1 MKKSFGRE
9 TVLEAP
15 RKITPRTINLLAAL
29 KIAVPEGKPWWLVV
43 VAIGVIGLVGGM
55 VVVSFASGQRTFNG
69 VGALFPILMV
79 GGIIAMLFGGRFG
92 GGNQMSRGK
101 MDALR
106 AQFMVK
112 LDELRREMDRA
123 ADDLDENF
131 RWYHPPTST
140 LEAALGGRRMWERSP
155 SGRDTWFGVIRVGV
169 GMTSLKQAQAV
180 SFNEPADMPTDIEM
194 EPATGVA
201 LQEFVRAQQVTYG
214 TPALISLL
222 VEPGW
227 RLDGDRER
235 VLALMRAIVCQMVF
249 SHGPD
254 HLQLIAITDD
264 MEEWDWL
271 KWLPHVADNRV
282 QDAAGGLRMV
292 YPSVRDFYDAQY
304 SAVLQGRDR
313 FNPRHGAAKDQIQPL
328 PHTVII
334 SDVTEGSAWSSL
346 INSEGVAGVTVFD
359 LRGQVPTSANPHR
372 LLRVSPTG
380 DIDAVPRDLNT
391 FAPELDNEP
400 TFFARADQMDR
411 EDAENFALG
420 MAGLR
425 LSEAYEMIDVAE
437 DSGNG
442 PARDILGYYDIDD
455 PANIDLNALWGP
467 RSDILS
473 EDRMKAPYGTRAD
486 TGELLILDI
495 KETGAGPHGI
505 MVGTTG
511 SGKTEGLKTFLLSLI
526 LGHSPENLQL
536 VLADFKGGAG
546 VKPFAGTPH
555 VLCVMTDLEGDQTE
569 LGRFIDGS
577 FGEIARRKAI
587 VDSIGASDAEDYNR
601 RRIDA
606 ARDPN
611 GPQLEPLPRLFLV
624 VDEFTQGFKMDPTL
638 PGLLDEIARQG
649 RSLWV
654 HLLLASQEVD
664 SRADKLTNNIGY
676 RLALR
681 TNSQA
686 SAAASGVPA
695 SANLPN
701 KKGLGYLRVGLTED
715 LTKIQFEYMWRDYR
729 KPGTVKDGD
738 SDTDLSAGSLE
749 YFEPQLFTVA
759 PIVVDEPTV
768 DEGDEGTAQPVETD
782 SQSAHSDDDG
792 AIRKPKVGEVI
803 IDQLRAI
810 PFEPHRLFGPPLDKP
825 NTIDDVVE
833 MYLGRPWDDHYA
845 AQPDL
850 VFPIGVIDRPFKQ
863 DQQPLLADGTGNLMV
878 LGGQGSGKTTTLVD
892 LICAAAMTHTPEQ
905 VQFYVLALSGTSLAS
920 VRDFP
925 HVGRVATILEE
936 DAIRR
941 TVSELLELLTLRRR
955 GFLEW
960 GVTSMEEF
968 RKRKAA
974 LRRQAGE
981 QASDDPVAQDRF
993 GDVYLVIDNFAALT
1007 DQSST
1012 FRGKEVLVDEINKLI
1027 REGGSFGIHV
1037 VVAVSKPQELS
1048 PQMRDLFNEGRIE
1061 LKADETNVRLVKS
1074 TEAKKVPSNRPGR
1087 GMVKQNYLREG
1098 WDEVG
1103 LHTMMARPALRGT
1116 GERVFEAQSV
1126 AARVAQLAKGYRPAP
1141 RVRQLPTRVELTQ
1154 LRQSAAAHQHAGAV
1168 WAVNEFSLPVGLDSA
1183 RSPFLVITGNRQCG
1197 RTTTCA
1203 AIMSEIGRVY
1213 APGSSKAVRAADDTR
1228 PSAQVWL
1235 ISPSRGLLR
1244 VLDDGYVEAFSYRTD
1259 TTAQLAE
1266 RLSKV
1271 LADRLP
1277 QADLAI
1283 DATFEKSWTGPEIF
1297 LVIDDAER
1305 LPSGNYNHVFSPLIE
1320 AANAAEDVG
1329 LHVIYSRQFGG
1340 WMSVAG
1346 RDPLLATMMQANA
1359 DLLVMDSDPDEGFV
1373 RARWKGHPMPQG
1385 RGFLMGTGG
1394 SGSYVQ
1400 VGWVPLG
1407 IENA

>member
-9 TVLEAP
+9 TVLKAP
-15 RKITPRTINLLAAL
+15 RKITPRQINLLAPL
-29 KIAVPEGKPWWLVV
+29 KIPVPEGKPWWLVV
-43 VAIGVIGLVGGM
+43 VAIGVIGLVGGI
-55 VVVSFASGQRTFNG
+55 VVVSFASGARTFNG
-69 VGALFPILMV
+69 VGALFPVLMI
-79 GGIIAMLFGGRFG
+79 GGIIAMLFGSRFG

-112 LDELRREMDRA
+112 LDDLRRDMHRA

-155 SGRDTWFGVIRVGV
+155 AGHDTWFGVIRVGV

-180 SFNEPADMPTDIEM
+180 SFNEPTDMPTDIEM

-235 VLALMRAIVCQMVF
+235 VLAVMRAIVCQMVF

-254 HLQLIAITDD
+254 HLQLITITDD
-264 MEEWDWL
+264 IEEWDWL

-292 YPSVRDFYDAQY
+292 YPSVRDFYEAQY
-304 SAVLQGRDR
+304 GAVLQGRDR

-334 SDVTEGSAWSSL
+334 SDVSDGSTWSSL
-346 INSEGVAGVTVFD
+346 INAEGVAGVTVFD
-359 LRGQVPTSANPHR
+359 LRGVVPTSANPQR

-420 MAGLR
+420 MARER
-425 LSEAYEMIDVAE
+425 LSQAYEMIDVAE
-437 DSGNG
+437 DSGSG
-442 PARDILGYYDIDD
+442 PARDILSYYDIDD
-455 PANIDLNALWGP
+455 PANINFNALWGP
-467 RSDILS
+467 RGDILS
-473 EDRMKAPYGTRAD
+473 DDRMKAPYGTRAD
-486 TGELLILDI
+486 TGELLVLDI
-495 KETGAGPHGI
+495 KETGAGPHGL

-511 SGKTEGLKTFLLSLI
+511 SGKTEGLKTFLLSL
-526 LGHSPENLQL
+526 LCGHPPENLQL

-546 VKPFAGTPH
+546 VKPFTGTPH
-555 VLCVMTDLEGDQTE
+555 VSCVMTDLEDDQTQ
-569 LGRFIDGS
+569 LGRFVDAI

-587 VDSIGASDAEDYNR
+587 VDSVGAGDAEDYNR
-601 RRIDA
+601 RRADA

-611 GPQLEPLPRLFLV
+611 GPQLEPMPRLFVV
-624 VDEFTQGFKMDPTL
+624 VDEFTEGFKMDPTL
-638 PGLLDEIARQG
+638 VVLFDLIARQG
-649 RSLWV
+649 RSLWI

-664 SRADKLTNNIGY
+664 SRADKLTTNIGY
-676 RLALR
+676 RIALR
-681 TNSQA
+681 TNSPA

-715 LTKIQFEYMWRDYR
+715 LTKLQFEYLWRDYR
-729 KPGTVKDGD
+729 KPGAAKDD
-738 SDTDLSAGSLE
+738 DNDADLSTGSLE
-749 YFEPQLFTVA
+749 YFEPQLFTVE
-759 PIVVDEPTV
+759 PIIIDEPN
-768 DEGDEGTAQPVETD
+768 DSGDEVPADPAETD
-782 SQSAHSDDDG
+782 SQPSPVADDG

-810 PFEPHRLFGPPLDKP
+810 PFEPHRLVGPPLDKP

-850 VFPIGVIDRPFKQ
+850 TFPIGVIDRPFKQ

-905 VQFYVLALSGTSLAS
+905 VQFYVLALSGTSLVS

-941 TVSELLELLTLRRR
+941 TVAELLELLTLRRR

-960 GVTSMEEF
+960 GITSMEGF
-968 RKRKAA
+968 RNRKAA

-981 QASDDPVAQDRF
+981 QASNDPVAQDRF
-993 GDVYLVIDNFAALT
+993 GDVYLVVDNFAALS
-1007 DQSST
+1007 DPAST
-1012 FRGKEVLVDEINKLI
+1012 FRGREVLVDEINKLI

-1048 PQMRDLFNEGRIE
+1048 PQMRDLFNEVRIE

-1074 TEAKKVPSNRPGR
+1074 SEAKKVPSNRPGR

-1126 AARVAQLAKGYRPAP
+1126 VARVSQLAEGYRPAP
-1141 RVRQLPTRVELTQ
+1141 RVRQLPNRVELAQ
-1154 LRQSAAAHQHAGAV
+1154 LRQSAAAHNHVGAV
-1168 WAVNEFSLPVGLDSA
+1168 WAVNEHSLPVGLGNA
-1183 RSPFLVITGNRQCG
+1183 RSPFLVVTGSRKCG

-1213 APGSSKAVRAADDTR
+1213 APGSSKAVRAADDAR
-1228 PSAQVWL
+1228 PAAQVWL
-1235 ISPSRGLLR
+1235 VTPGRELMR
-1244 VLDDGYVEAFSYRTD
+1244 VLDDRYVEAYAYRKD
-1259 TTAQLAE
+1259 TTKQLAE
-1266 RLSKV
+1266 RLSQV

-1277 QADLAI
+1277 QADLGMA
-1283 DATFEKSWTGPEIF
+1283 DTCEKSWTGPEIF
-1297 LVIDDAER
+1297 LVIDNAER
-1305 LPSGNYNHVFSPLIE
+1305 LPAGYDHVFAPLVE

-1340 WMSVAG
+1340 WMNVSG
-1346 RDPLLATMMQANA
+1346 RDPLLATMLQANA
-1359 DLLVMDSDPDEGFV
+1359 DLLVMDSDSDEGFV
-1373 RARWKGHPMPQG
+1373 RGRWRGHPMPQG

-1400 VGWVPLG
+1400 VGWVPVG
-1407 IENA
+1407 VENG

>member
-15 RKITPRTINLLAAL
+15 RKITPRQINLLAPL
-29 KIAVPEGKPWWLVV
+29 KVPVPEGKPWWLVV
-43 VAIGVIGLVGGM
+43 VAIGVIGLVGGI
-55 VVVSFASGQRTFNG
+55 VVVSFASGARTFNG
-69 VGALFPILMV
+69 VGALFPIMMV
-79 GGIIAMLFGGRFG
+79 GGIIAMLFGSRFG

-112 LDELRREMDRA
+112 LDELRRDSDRA

-155 SGRDTWFGVIRVGV
+155 AGRDTWFGVIRVGV

-180 SFNEPADMPTDIEM
+180 SFAEPADMPTDIEM

-235 VLALMRAIVCQMVF
+235 ALALMRAIVCQMVF

-254 HLQLIAITDD
+254 HLQLIAVTDD
-264 MEEWDWL
+264 VEEWDWL

-304 SAVLQGRDR
+304 GAVLQGRDR

-334 SDVTEGSAWSSL
+334 SDVSDGSTWSSL
-346 INSEGVAGVTVFD
+346 INPDGVAGVTVFD
-359 LRGQVPTSANPHR
+359 LRGVVPTSANPQR

-380 DIDAVPRDLNT
+380 DVDAVPRDLNT

-400 TFFARADQMDR
+400 TFFARADQMNR
-411 EDAENFALG
+411 EEAENFALG
-420 MAGLR
+420 MARQR
-425 LSEAYEMIDVAE
+425 LSQAYEMIDVAE
-437 DSGNG
+437 DPSNG
-442 PARDILGYYDIDD
+442 PARDILSYYDIDD
-455 PANIDLNALWGP
+455 PANIDFNALWGS
-467 RSDILS
+467 RRDILS
-473 EDRMKAPYGTRAD
+473 EDRMIAPYGTRAD
-486 TGELLILDI
+486 TGELLTLDI

-526 LGHSPENLQL
+526 LGHSPAILQL

-546 VKPFAGTPH
+546 VKPFFGAPH
-555 VLCVMTDLEGDQTE
+555 VSCVMTDLEDDQTQ
-569 LGRFIDGS
+569 LGRFVDAL
-577 FGEIARRKAI
+577 FGEIARRKKMCDDINA
-587 VDSIGASDAEDYNR
+587 GDAEDYNR
-601 RRIDA
+601 RRADA
-606 ARDPN
+606 ARNPN
-611 GPQLEPLPRLFLV
+611 GPQLDPMPRLFVV
-624 VDEFTQGFKMDPTL
+624 VDEFTEGFKMDPNL
-638 PGLLDEIARQG
+638 PVIFDQIVRQG

-664 SRADKLTNNIGY
+664 SRADKLTTNIRY

-681 TNSQA
+681 TDSTA

-701 KKGLGYLRVGLTED
+701 KKGLGYLRVGLTDD

-729 KPGTVKDGD
+729 KPGAVKDDDG
-738 SDTDLSAGSLE
+738 DTDLSTGSLE

-768 DEGDEGTAQPVETD
+768 DEGTAQPAETD
-782 SQSAHSDDDG
+782 SPPSSSSSDDDG

-825 NTIDDVVE
+825 STIDDVVE
-833 MYLGRPWDDHYA
+833 TYLGRPWDERYA

-878 LGGQGSGKTTTLVD
+878 LGGQSSGKTTTLVD

-905 VQFYVLALSGTSLAS
+905 VQFYVLALSGTSLAAS

-925 HVGRVATILEE
+925 HVGRVATMLEE

-941 TVSELLELLTLRRR
+941 TVAELLELLTVRRR

-968 RKRKAA
+968 RNRKAA
-974 LRRQAGE
+974 VRRQPGE
-981 QASDDPVAQDRF
+981 QASADPVAQDRF

-1007 DQSST
+1007 DQAST

-1074 TEAKKVPSNRPGR
+1074 SEAKKVPSNRPGR
-1087 GMVKQNYLREG
+1087 GMVAQNYLREG
-1098 WDEVG
+1098 WDVVG

-1126 AARVAQLAKGYRPAP
+1126 VARVSQLAEGYRPAP
-1141 RVRQLPTRVELTQ
+1141 RVRQLPNRVELAQ
-1154 LRQSAAAHQHAGAV
+1154 LRKSAASHNHAGAV
-1168 WAVNEFSLPVGLDSA
+1168 WAVNEFSLPVGLDNA
-1183 RSPFLVITGNRQCG
+1183 RSPFLVVTGSRQCG

-1213 APGSSKAVRAADDTR
+1213 APGSSKAVRAVDDTR

-1235 ISPSRGLLR
+1235 ISPSRELLR
-1244 VLDDGYVEAFSYRTD
+1244 VLDEGYVEAFSYRTD
-1259 TTAQLAE
+1259 TTGQLAE
-1266 RLSKV
+1266 RLSTV

-1277 QADLAI
+1277 QADLAM

-1305 LPSGNYNHVFSPLIE
+1305 LPAGYNHVFTPLME

-1329 LHVIYSRQFGG
+1329 LHIIYSRQFGG

-1359 DLLVMDSDPDEGFV
+1359 DLLVMDSDSDEGFV
-1373 RARWKGHPMPQG
+1373 RGRWKGHPMPQG

-1400 VGWVPLG
+1400 VGWVPVG
-1407 IENA
+1407 TENA

>member
-1 MKKSFGRE
+1 MKKSFGRA

-15 RKITPRTINLLAAL
+15 RKITPRTINLLAPL
-29 KIAVPEGKPWWLVV
+29 KIPVPEGKPWWIVV
-43 VAIGVIGLVGGM
+43 VAIGVIGLVGGI

-69 VGALFPILMV
+69 VGALFPVLMI
-79 GGIIAMLFGGRFG
+79 GGIIAMLFGSRFG

-112 LDELRREMDRA
+112 LDELRRDMDRA
-123 ADDLDENF
+123 ADDLDENY

-155 SGRDTWFGVIRVGV
+155 DGRDTWFGVVRVGV
-169 GMTSLKQAQAV
+169 GMTSLNQAQAV
-180 SFNEPADMPTDIEM
+180 SFAEPADMPTDIEM

-227 RLDGDRER
+227 WLDGDRER
-235 VLALMRAIVCQMVF
+235 VLALMRAMVCQMVF

-264 MEEWDWL
+264 IEEWDWL

-313 FNPRHGAAKDQIQPL
+313 FNPRHGAAKDRIQPL

-334 SDVTEGSAWSSL
+334 SDVSDGDAWSSL
-346 INSEGVAGVTVFD
+346 INAEGKAGVTVFD
-359 LRGQVPTSANPHR
+359 LRGQVPTSANPQR
-372 LLRVSPTG
+372 LLRVSSAG
-380 DIDAVPRDLNT
+380 EIAAVPRDLNT
-391 FAPELDNEP
+391 FAPELDNAP
-400 TFFARADQMDR
+400 RFFARADQMDR

-420 MAGLR
+420 MARVR
-425 LSEAYEMIDVAE
+425 LSEAYEMIDVDE
-437 DSGNG
+437 DLGAG
-442 PARDILGYYDIDD
+442 PARDILSYYGIDD
-455 PANIDLNALWGP
+455 PANIDFNALWGP
-467 RSDILS
+467 RRDILS

-495 KETGAGPHGI
+495 KETAAGPHGI

-526 LGHSPENLQL
+526 LGHSPDNLQL

-546 VKPFAGTPH
+546 VKPFAGAPH
-555 VLCVMTDLEGDQTE
+555 VSCVMTDLEGDQAE
-569 LGRFIDGS
+569 LGRFVDGT

-601 RRIDA
+601 RRVDA

-611 GPQLEPLPRLFLV
+611 GPQLDPLPRLFVV

-664 SRADKLTNNIGY
+664 SRADKLTTNIGY

-681 TNSQA
+681 TNSPA

-701 KKGLGYLRVGLTED
+701 KKGLGYLRVGLTDEM
-715 LTKIQFEYMWRDYR
+715 TKIQFEYMWRDYR
-729 KPGTVKDGD
+729 KPGAARDD
-738 SDTDLSAGSLE
+738 DTDAGLSTGSLE

-759 PIVVDEPTV
+759 PIIVDEPGETV
-768 DEGDEGTAQPVETD
+768 EELPDQPADDTD
-782 SQSAHSDDDG
+782 NEPSADDDG

-810 PFEPHRLFGPPLDKP
+810 PVEPHRLFGPPLDKP
-825 NTIDDVVE
+825 STIDDVVE

-845 AQPDL
+845 AQPNL
-850 VFPIGVIDRPFKQ
+850 AFPIGVIDRPFKQ
-863 DQQPLLADGTGNLMV
+863 DQQPLLANGRGNLMI
-878 LGGQGSGKTTTLVD
+878 LGAQGSGKTTTLVD

-941 TVSELLELLTLRRR
+941 TVAELLELLTLRRR

-960 GVTSMEEF
+960 DVTSMEEF
-968 RKRKAA
+968 RNRKAA
-974 LRRQAGE
+974 LRRQVGQ
-981 QASDDPVAQDRF
+981 QASADPVAQDRF
-993 GDVYLVIDNFAALT
+993 GDVYLVIDNFAALS
-1007 DQSST
+1007 DAAST

-1037 VVAVSKPQELS
+1037 VVAVSKSQELG
-1048 PQMRDLFNEGRIE
+1048 PQIRDLFNEGRIE
-1061 LKADETNVRLVKS
+1061 LKADETTVRLVKS
-1074 TEAKKVPSNRPGR
+1074 SEAKKVPSNRPGR
-1087 GMVKQNYLREG
+1087 GMVKQNYVREG
-1098 WDEVG
+1098 VEEVG

-1126 AARVAQLAKGYRPAP
+1126 VARVAQLAKSYQPAP
-1141 RVRQLPTRVELTQ
+1141 RVRQLPNRIELAQ
-1154 LRQSAAAHQHAGAV
+1154 LRQAAAAHQHAGAV
-1168 WAVNEFSLPVGLDSA
+1168 WAVNEFSLPVGLGNA

-1213 APGSSKAVRAADDTR
+1213 APGSSKAVRAADDPR

-1235 ISPSRGLLR
+1235 VTPDRDLLR
-1244 VLDDGYVEAFSYRTD
+1244 VLDSSYVEAFSYRTD
-1259 TTAQLAE
+1259 TTGQLAE

-1277 QADLAI
+1277 EADLGI
-1283 DATFEKSWTGPEIF
+1283 EDTFEKSWTGPEIF

-1305 LPSGNYNHVFSPLIE
+1305 LPGGYNHVFTPLTE

-1329 LHVIYSRQFGG
+1329 LHIIYSRQFGG
-1340 WMSVAG
+1340 WMSVA
-1346 RDPLLATMMQANA
+1346 RHDPLLATMMQANT
-1359 DLLVMDSDPDEGFV
+1359 DLLVMDSDQDEGFV
-1373 RARWKGHPMPQG
+1373 RGRWKGHPMPQG

-1400 VGWVPLG
+1400 VGWVPVG
-1407 IENA
+1407 TEND

>member
-1 MKKSFGRE
+1 MKKSFGRA

-15 RKITPRTINLLAAL
+15 RKITPRTINLLAPL
-29 KIAVPEGKPWWLVV
+29 KIPVPEGKPWWIVV
-43 VAIGVIGLVGGM
+43 VAIGVIGLVGGI
-55 VVVSFASGQRTFNG
+55 VVVSFASGARTFNG
-69 VGALFPILMV
+69 VGALFPVLMI
-79 GGIIAMLFGGRFG
+79 GGIIAMLFGSRFG

-112 LDELRREMDRA
+112 LDELRRDMDRA

-155 SGRDTWFGVIRVGV
+155 DGRDTWFGVVRVGV
-169 GMTSLKQAQAV
+169 GMTSLNQAQAV
-180 SFNEPADMPTDIEM
+180 SLAEPADMPTDIEM

-227 RLDGDRER
+227 WLDGDRER
-235 VLALMRAIVCQMVF
+235 VLALMRAMVCQMVF

-264 MEEWDWL
+264 IEEWDWL

-313 FNPRHGAAKDQIQPL
+313 FNPRHGAAKDRIQPL

-334 SDVTEGSAWSSL
+334 SDVSDGSAWNSL
-346 INSEGVAGVTVFD
+346 INAEGKAGVTVFD
-359 LRGQVPTSANPHR
+359 LRGQVPTSAHPQR
-372 LLRVSPTG
+372 LLRVSSAG
-380 DIDAVPRDLNT
+380 EIGAVPRDLNT

-400 TFFARADQMDR
+400 MFFARADQMDR

-420 MAGLR
+420 MARLR
-425 LSEAYEMIDVAE
+425 LSEAYEMIDVDE
-437 DSGNG
+437 DLGAG
-442 PARDILGYYDIDD
+442 PARDILSYYGIDD
-455 PANIDLNALWGP
+455 PANIDFNALWGP
-467 RSDILS
+467 RRDILS

-495 KETGAGPHGI
+495 KETAAGPHGI

-526 LGHSPENLQL
+526 LGHSPDNLQL

-555 VLCVMTDLEGDQTE
+555 VSCVMTDLEGDQAE
-569 LGRFIDGS
+569 LGRFVDGT

-601 RRIDA
+601 RRVDA
-606 ARDPN
+606 ARDSN
-611 GPQLEPLPRLFLV
+611 GPQLDPLPRLFVV

-664 SRADKLTNNIGY
+664 SRADKLTTNIGY

-681 TNSQA
+681 TNSPA

-701 KKGLGYLRVGLTED
+701 KKGLGYLRVGLTDEM
-715 LTKIQFEYMWRDYR
+715 TKIQFEYMWRDYR
-729 KPGTVKDGD
+729 KPGAVREDGTD
-738 SDTDLSAGSLE
+738 ADLSTGSLE

-759 PIVVDEPTV
+759 PIVDEPGETV
-768 DEGDEGTAQPVETD
+768 AELPDQPADDTD
-782 SQSAHSDDDG
+782 NEPSADDDG

-810 PFEPHRLFGPPLDKP
+810 PVEPHRLFGPPLDKP
-825 NTIDDVVE
+825 STIDDVVE

-845 AQPDL
+845 AQPNL

-863 DQQPLLADGTGNLMV
+863 DQQPLLANGRGNLMV

-941 TVSELLELLTLRRR
+941 TVAELLELLTLRRR

-960 GVTSMEEF
+960 DLTSMEEF
-968 RKRKAA
+968 RNRKAA
-974 LRRQAGE
+974 LRRQGGQ

-993 GDVYLVIDNFAALT
+993 GDVYLVVDNFAALS
-1007 DQSST
+1007 DPAST

-1037 VVAVSKPQELS
+1037 VVAVSKPQELG

-1061 LKADETNVRLVKS
+1061 LKADENTVRLVKS
-1074 TEAKKVPSNRPGR
+1074 SEAKKVPSNRPGR
-1087 GMVKQNYLREG
+1087 GMVKQNYVREG
-1098 WDEVG
+1098 VEEVG

-1126 AARVAQLAKGYRPAP
+1126 VARVAQLAESYQPAP
-1141 RVRQLPTRVELTQ
+1141 RVRQLPNRVELAQ

-1168 WAVNEFSLPVGLDSA
+1168 WAVNEFSLPVGLGNA
-1183 RSPFLVITGNRQCG
+1183 RSPFLVITGNRKCG

-1213 APGSSKAVRAADDTR
+1213 APGSSKAVPAADAPR

-1235 ISPSRGLLR
+1235 VTPGRELLR
-1244 VLDDGYVEAFSYRTD
+1244 VLDNSYVEAFSYRTD
-1259 TTAQLAE
+1259 ATGQLAE

-1277 QADLAI
+1277 EADLGI
-1283 DATFEKSWTGPEIF
+1283 EDTFERSWTGPEIF

-1305 LPSGNYNHVFSPLIE
+1305 LPGGYNHVFTPLVE

-1329 LHVIYSRQFGG
+1329 LHIIYSRQFGG
-1340 WMSVAG
+1340 WMSVA
-1346 RDPLLATMMQANA
+1346 RHDPLLATMMQANT
-1359 DLLVMDSDPDEGFV
+1359 DLLVMDSDQDEGFV
-1373 RARWKGHPMPQG
+1373 RGRWKGHPMPRG

-1400 VGWVPLG
+1400 VGWVPVG
-1407 IENA
+1407 MEND

>member
-15 RKITPRTINLLAAL
+15 RKIKPRQINLLAPL
-29 KIAVPEGKPWWLVV
+29 KVPVPEGKPWWLVV
-43 VAIGVIGLVGGM
+43 VAIGVIGLVGGI
-55 VVVSFASGQRTFNG
+55 VVVSFASGARTFNG
-69 VGALFPILMV
+69 VGALFPVLMI
-79 GGIIAMLFGGRFG
+79 GGIIAMLFGSRFG
-92 GGNQMSRGK
+92 GGNNQMSRGK

-112 LDELRREMDRA
+112 LDQLRRDSDRA

-131 RWYHPPTST
+131 RWYHPPTPT

-155 SGRDTWFGVIRVGV
+155 AGRDTWFGVVRVGV

-235 VLALMRAIVCQMVF
+235 VLALMRAMVCQMVF

-264 MEEWDWL
+264 IEEWDWL
-271 KWLPHVADNRV
+271 KWLPHVADSRV

-304 SAVLQGRDR
+304 SAVLQGRER
-313 FNPRHGAAKDQIQPL
+313 FNPRHGAAKDQIRPL

-334 SDVTEGSAWSSL
+334 SDMSDGAAWSSL
-346 INSEGVAGVTVFD
+346 INPDGVEGVTVFD
-359 LRGQVPTSANPHR
+359 LRDQVPTSANPHR
-372 LLRVSPTG
+372 LLRVSPVG
-380 DIDAVPRDLNT
+380 DIDAVLRDLNT

-420 MAGLR
+420 MARLR

-437 DSGNG
+437 DLGNG
-442 PARDILGYYDIDD
+442 PARDVCGYWGVSD
-455 PANIDLNALWGP
+455 PANIDFNALWGP
-467 RSDILS
+467 RRDIVS

-486 TGELLILDI
+486 TGELLVLDI

-526 LGHSPENLQL
+526 LGHPPENLQL

-546 VKPFAGTPH
+546 VKPFTGAPH
-555 VLCVMTDLEGDQTE
+555 VSCVMTDLEGDQTQ
-569 LGRFIDGS
+569 LGRFVDAM
-577 FGEIARRKAI
+577 FGEIARRKAMC
-587 VDSIGASDAEDYNR
+587 DSVNAIDAEDYNR
-601 RRIDA
+601 RRIEY
-606 ARDPN
+606 ARNPN
-611 GPQLEPLPRLFLV
+611 GPQLDAMPRLFVV
-624 VDEFTQGFKMDPTL
+624 VDEFTEGFKMDLNL
-638 PGLLDEIARQG
+638 PIIFDQIVRQG

-664 SRADKLTNNIGY
+664 SRADKLTTNIGY

-681 TNSQA
+681 TNSPA

-701 KKGLGYLRVGLTED
+701 KKGLGYLRVGLGED

-729 KPGTVKDGD
+729 KPGAVKDDDGD
-738 SDTDLSAGSLE
+738 AELSTGSLE
-749 YFEPQLFTVA
+749 YFEPQLFTVS
-759 PIVVDEPTV
+759 PIIVDEPSEPV
-768 DEGDEGTAQPVETD
+768 DDVPAPSAEAD
-782 SQSAHSDDDG
+782 SQPSTDNDDG
-792 AIRKPKVGEVI
+792 AIRMPKVGEVI

-825 NTIDDVVE
+825 NTIDEVVE
-833 MYLGRPWDDHYA
+833 MYLGRPWDELYA

-878 LGGQGSGKTTTLVD
+878 LGGQGSGKTTALVD

-905 VQFYVLALSGTSLAS
+905 VQFYVLAFSGTSLVS

-925 HVGRVATILEE
+925 HVGRVATMLEE

-941 TVSELLELLTLRRR
+941 TVAELLELLTLRRR

-968 RKRKAA
+968 RNRKAG
-974 LRRQAGE
+974 LRRQAGD
-981 QASDDPVAQDRF
+981 QAVDDPVAQDRF
-993 GDVYLVIDNFAALT
+993 GDVYLVVDNFAALS
-1007 DQSST
+1007 DPAST
-1012 FRGKEVLVDEINKLI
+1012 FRGKEILVDEINKLI

-1061 LKADETNVRLVKS
+1061 LKADETAVRLVKS
-1074 TEAKKVPSNRPGR
+1074 SEAKKVPSNRPGR

-1116 GERVFEAQSV
+1116 GDRVFEAQSV
-1126 AARVAQLAKGYRPAP
+1126 VARVSQLAEGYRPAP
-1141 RVRQLPTRVELTQ
+1141 RVRQLPTRVELAQ
-1154 LRQSAAAHQHAGAV
+1154 LRQSAAAHQHRGAV
-1168 WAVNEFSLPVGLDSA
+1168 WAVNEFSLPVGLDDG
-1183 RSPFLVITGNRQCG
+1183 RSPFLVITGSRQCG

-1203 AIMSEIGRVY
+1203 AIMSEIGRIY
-1213 APGSSKAVRAADDTR
+1213 APGSSTAVRAADDAR

-1235 ISPSRGLLR
+1235 ISPGRELLR
-1244 VLDDGYVEAFSYRTD
+1244 VLDDSYVEAFSYRTD
-1259 TTAQLAE
+1259 TTGQLAE

-1277 QADLAI
+1277 QADLGI

-1305 LPSGNYNHVFSPLIE
+1305 LPSGYNHVFTPLTE
-1320 AANAAEDVG
+1320 AANAADDVG
-1329 LHVIYSRQFGG
+1329 LHIIYSRQFGG

-1346 RDPLLATMMQANA
+1346 RDPLLATMMQANT

-1373 RARWKGHPMPQG
+1373 RGRWKGHPMPQG

-1400 VGWVPLG
+1400 VGWVPVG

>member
-1 MKKSFGRE
+1 MKKSFGRA

-15 RKITPRTINLLAAL
+15 RKITPRTINLLAPL
-29 KIAVPEGKPWWLVV
+29 KIPVPEGKPWWIVV
-43 VAIGVIGLVGGM
+43 VAIGVIGLVGGI
-55 VVVSFASGQRTFNG
+55 VVVSFASGARTFNG
-69 VGALFPILMV
+69 VGALFPVLMI
-79 GGIIAMLFGGRFG
+79 GGIIAMLFGSRFG

-112 LDELRREMDRA
+112 LDELRRDMDRA

-155 SGRDTWFGVIRVGV
+155 DGRDTWFGVVRVGV
-169 GMTSLKQAQAV
+169 GMTSLNQAQAV
-180 SFNEPADMPTDIEM
+180 SLAEPADMPTDIEM

-227 RLDGDRER
+227 WLDGDRER
-235 VLALMRAIVCQMVF
+235 VLALMRAMVCQMVF

-264 MEEWDWL
+264 IEEWDWL

-313 FNPRHGAAKDQIQPL
+313 FNPRHGAAKDRIQPL

-334 SDVTEGSAWSSL
+334 SDVSDGSAWNSL
-346 INSEGVAGVTVFD
+346 INAEGKAGVTVFD
-359 LRGQVPTSANPHR
+359 LRGQVPTSAHPQR
-372 LLRVSPTG
+372 LLRVSSAG
-380 DIDAVPRDLNT
+380 EIGAVPRDLNT

-400 TFFARADQMDR
+400 MFFARADQMDR

-420 MAGLR
+420 MARLR
-425 LSEAYEMIDVAE
+425 LSEAYEMIDVDE
-437 DSGNG
+437 DLGAG
-442 PARDILGYYDIDD
+442 PARDILSYYGIDD
-455 PANIDLNALWGP
+455 PANIDFNALWGP
-467 RSDILS
+467 RRDILS

-495 KETGAGPHGI
+495 KETAAGPHGI

-526 LGHSPENLQL
+526 LGHSPDNLQL

-555 VLCVMTDLEGDQTE
+555 VSCVMTDLEGDQAE
-569 LGRFIDGS
+569 LGRFVDGT

-601 RRIDA
+601 RRVDA
-606 ARDPN
+606 ARDSN
-611 GPQLEPLPRLFLV
+611 GPQLDPLPRLFVV

-664 SRADKLTNNIGY
+664 SRADKLTTNIGY
-676 RLALR
+676 RLALQ
-681 TNSQA
+681 TNSPA

-701 KKGLGYLRVGLTED
+701 KKGLGYLRVGLTDEM
-715 LTKIQFEYMWRDYR
+715 TKIQFEYMWRDYR
-729 KPGTVKDGD
+729 KPGAVREDGTD
-738 SDTDLSAGSLE
+738 ADLSTGSLE

-759 PIVVDEPTV
+759 PIVDEPGETV
-768 DEGDEGTAQPVETD
+768 AELPDQPADDTD
-782 SQSAHSDDDG
+782 NEPSADDDG

-810 PFEPHRLFGPPLDKP
+810 PVEPHRLFGPPLDKP
-825 NTIDDVVE
+825 STIDDVVE

-845 AQPDL
+845 AQPNL

-863 DQQPLLADGTGNLMV
+863 DQQPLLANGRGNLMV

-941 TVSELLELLTLRRR
+941 TVAELLELLTLRRR

-960 GVTSMEEF
+960 DLTSMEEF
-968 RKRKAA
+968 RNRKAA
-974 LRRQAGE
+974 LRRQGGAAGLRR
-981 QASDDPVAQDRF
+981 SGGPGPVR
-993 GDVYLVIDNFAALT
+993 
-1007 DQSST
+1007 
-1012 FRGKEVLVDEINKLI
+1012 RC
-1027 REGGSFGIHV
+1027 
-1037 VVAVSKPQELS
+1037 LS
-1048 PQMRDLFNEGRIE
+1048 GR
-1061 LKADETNVRLVKS
+1061 R
-1074 TEAKKVPSNRPGR
+1074 
-1087 GMVKQNYLREG
+1087 Q
-1098 WDEVG
+1098 
-1103 LHTMMARPALRGT
+1103 LRGT
-1116 GERVFEAQSV
+1116 LG
-1126 AARVAQLAKGYRPAP
+1126 P
-1141 RVRQLPTRVELTQ
+1141 RVDIPRQR
-1154 LRQSAAAHQHAGAV
+1154 
-1168 WAVNEFSLPVGLDSA
+1168 
-1183 RSPFLVITGNRQCG
+1183 
-1197 RTTTCA
+1197 
-1203 AIMSEIGRVY
+1203 
-1213 APGSSKAVRAADDTR
+1213 GSRR
-1228 PSAQVWL
+1228 
-1235 ISPSRGLLR
+1235 
-1244 VLDDGYVEAFSYRTD
+1244 
-1259 TTAQLAE
+1259 
-1266 RLSKV
+1266 
-1271 LADRLP
+1271 
-1277 QADLAI
+1277 
-1283 DATFEKSWTGPEIF
+1283 
-1297 LVIDDAER
+1297 
-1305 LPSGNYNHVFSPLIE
+1305 
-1320 AANAAEDVG
+1320 
-1329 LHVIYSRQFGG
+1329 
-1340 WMSVAG
+1340 
-1346 RDPLLATMMQANA
+1346 RDQ
-1359 DLLVMDSDPDEGFV
+1359 
-1373 RARWKGHPMPQG
+1373 
-1385 RGFLMGTGG
+1385 
-1394 SGSYVQ
+1394 
-1400 VGWVPLG
+1400 
-1407 IENA
+1407 